1 MSSNRDHAI
10 AMISVVQAF
19 KHCGLNFAEFMS
31 QSEGAAEQLIEFF
44 ISNDGHF
51 PDDDTLEELPA
62 RKAVEYYLPIIT
74 EYAEKLASLC
84 QRASDILIAVADSDV
99 VSTRH
104 PLFAEATRLVGVY
117 EFLNP
122 KIEKLVH
129 RTSSLLDLAPLPADM
144 AFQLDLRQ
152 EELEAHFI
160 LAPAVFDDLS
170 KAMGAKQIRA
180 RLDKQLG
187 RVPA

>member
-1 MSSNRDHAI
+1 MN
-10 AMISVVQAF
+10 
-19 KHCGLNFAEFMS
+19 AE
-31 QSEGAAEQLIEFF
+31 
-44 ISNDGHF
+44 D
-51 PDDDTLEELPA
+51 LEELPA
-62 RKAVEYYLPIIT
+62 REAVAYYLPLIK
-74 EYAEKLASLC
+74 EYAEKLNALC
-84 QRASDILIAVADSDV
+84 QRASDLNIEAVKNAKL
-99 VSTRH
+99 TGYG
-104 PLFAEATRLVGVY
+104 PFYTEAARLVGVY

-122 KIEKLVH
+122 KIQKLVH
-129 RTSSLLDLAPLPADM
+129 RTASLLDLAPLPADM